1 VELSGII
8 EKTGNFGVNFGGSVG
23 FWGKN
28 KGRWVGLEGLGK
40 IGKVETFENVQKPYR
55 NL

>member
-8 EKTGNFGVNFGGSVG
+8 EKTGNFVVNFGGSVG
-23 FWGKN
+23 FCGKN

-40 IGKVETFENVQKPYR
+40 IGKKKAFENVQKPYR